1 MASYTPKIIDF
12 NQDGRPDIWLMNTS
26 ATGASANQIWINNSA
41 GSFEQRRSTE
51 IESLLSDFRT
61 LVNGDANR
69 KGIMLPV
76 KVNNKWNFFVTSIS
90 GSYDNYRVHTGYAK
104 TQWSIQ

>member
-1 MASYTPKIIDF
+1 
-12 NQDGRPDIWLMNTS
+12 
-26 ATGASANQIWINNSA
+26 
-41 GSFEQRRSTE
+41 
-51 IESLLSDFRT
+51 

-76 KVNNKWNFFVTSIS
+76 KVNNKWNFFVTSIG

-104 TQWSIQ
+104 TQWGIQ